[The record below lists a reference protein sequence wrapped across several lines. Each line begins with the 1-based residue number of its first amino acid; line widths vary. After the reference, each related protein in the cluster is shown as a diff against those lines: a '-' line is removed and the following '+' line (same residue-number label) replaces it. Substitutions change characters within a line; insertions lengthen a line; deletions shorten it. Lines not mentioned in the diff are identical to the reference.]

1 MIEDIT
7 VYAGVCPPEPALP
20 WDTVWNAQT
29 GLGEWRLADPRERG
43 NGGGL
48 GATAHLAT
56 AVINL
61 LFTDARCPA
70 DHPMAARA
78 GRDLR
83 GWWGDGV
90 LDPGAPPLGSL
101 LWLVTDFG
109 TARDADARWAAQ
121 FAREALAPL
130 IDAGVVARVDVE
142 CAAAPARNRLD
153 MDVALYGRA
162 GERVFEQR
170 FAHYWGAV

>member
-1 MIEDIT
+1 MIENIT
-7 VYAGVCPPEPALP
+7 VYAGVCPPEAALP
-20 WDTVWNAQT
+20 WDTVWNAET

-48 GATAHLAT
+48 AATAHLAT

-61 LFTDARCPA
+61 LFTDARCPVN
-70 DHPMAARA
+70 HPLAARA
-78 GRDLR
+78 GGDLR

-90 LDPGAPPLGSL
+90 LDAGAPALGSL

-109 TARDADARWAAQ
+109 TARDEDARWAAL

-130 IDAGVVARVDVE
+130 VEAGVVADVTAD
-142 CAAAPARNRLD
+142 CTAAPVRNRLD
-153 MDVALYGRA
+153 LDVALYGRA
-162 GERVFEQR
+162 GARVYEQR
-170 FAHYWGAV
+170 FSHYWGAV